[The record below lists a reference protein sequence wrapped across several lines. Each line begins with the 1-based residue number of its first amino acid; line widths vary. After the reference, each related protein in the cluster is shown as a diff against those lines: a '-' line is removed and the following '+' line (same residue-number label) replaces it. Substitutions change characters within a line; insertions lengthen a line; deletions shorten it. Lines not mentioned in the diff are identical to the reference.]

1 MKKSKMVTKA
11 DLKRMKDEDRK
22 EDRKMMRESK
32 MERKRKKK

>member
-1 MKKSKMVTKA
+1 MKKSKMATKA